1 MHEST
6 PALARTAQPAG
17 SVGINRELPD
27 CTLLDLFRAHAAK
40 TPDAVALTCG
50 ERRLSYADLSVAADR
65 LAAALRGRG
74 AGHGSRV
81 AVCLRRSVDLVA
93 ALLAIWQVGGIYLPI
108 DPALPAERIRFM
120 LDDSAA
126 DVVLSAS
133 RLTDR
138 LPAGAGPLVLADDPA
153 TGPAGPRDTTDAA
166 SSADTTDA
174 AGSVGTT
181 DSAASRAEAA
191 DGGEPAYLIYTSGS
205 TGQPKGVLV
214 SHNSL
219 LNVVLELAAY
229 LSCGP
234 GERWLAVAG
243 AGFDIAMAE
252 LTVPLATG
260 AELVLATDE
269 QLRDPH
275 ALVGLIRDH
284 GITRMQAVPSQW
296 RPLLDAGFAAP
307 DMLAMVG
314 GEPLTLNLARE
325 LRTRVA
331 GLVNGY
337 GPTETTV
344 LSTLWWVP
352 EDVAEIS
359 IGGPIANTR
368 LHLLNEELW
377 PADPG
382 EVGELCIA
390 GAGLALGYA
399 SRPELTR
406 ERFVAEPGGPVGSR
420 MYRTGDHCR
429 WHQDGLLEFVGRT
442 DGQVKIRGNRVELGE
457 VEARL
462 GAMPELAGAVA
473 AVHDQGA
480 ADGPA
485 LVAYVVAK
493 SGAAAPSAASVREFA
508 RASLPSSMVPSLVV
522 ALDAFPLTPN
532 GKIDRRALPDPAT
545 VASPAGSTDEAVTGL
560 LAEVCEI
567 CREALGVERV
577 LPGDDLADLGGTSL
591 TTLQIAGIMRARWDV
606 EIPLEIFAD
615 YDTVAEVT
623 EAIGKIRSGAPE

>member
-17 SVGINRELPD
+17 SVGISRELPD
-27 CTLLDLFRAHAAK
+27 CTPLDLFMTHAAK

-50 ERRLSYADLSVAADR
+50 EKQLSYSGLSAAADR
-65 LAAALRGRG
+65 LAAALRARG
-74 AGHGSRV
+74 AGRGSRV
-81 AVCLRRSVDLVA
+81 AVCLDRSADLVA
-93 ALLAIWQVGGIYLPI
+93 GLLAVWQVGGIYLPL

-126 DVVLSAS
+126 DLVLSAS

-138 LPAGAGPLVLADDPA
+138 LPTGTRPLVLADNPA
-153 TGPAGPRDTTDAA
+153 IGPAVPAGTTTDTT
-166 SSADTTDA
+166 
-174 AGSVGTT
+174 GS
-181 DSAASRAEAA
+181 RRA
-191 DGGEPAYLIYTSGS
+191 DGTEPAYLIYTSGS
-205 TGQPKGVLV
+205 TGLPNGVLV
-214 SHNSL
+214 SHDSL
-219 LNVVLELAAY
+219 LNVVSELAEH

-275 ALVGLIRDH
+275 ALVKLIRAH
-284 GITRMQAVPSQW
+284 GVTRMQAVPSQW

-314 GEPLTLNLARE
+314 GEPLPQNLARG
-325 LRTRVA
+325 LRARVA
-331 GLVNGY
+331 GLVNAY

-352 EDVAEIS
+352 EDATEIS

-368 LHLLNEELW
+368 LHLLSDDLA
-377 PADPG
+377 PVGPG
-382 EVGELCIA
+382 EVGELYIA
-390 GAGLALGYA
+390 GIGVASGYA
-399 SRPELTR
+399 NRPDLTR
-406 ERFVAEPGGPVGSR
+406 ERFVAEPAGPAGSR
-420 MYRTGDHCR
+420 MYRTGDRCR
-429 WHQDGLLEFVGRT
+429 RRRDGLLEFVGRA

-462 GAMPELAGAVA
+462 GAMPALAGAVA

-480 ADGPA
+480 AGGPA
-485 LVAYVVAK
+485 LVAYVVPNA
-493 SGAAAPSAASVREFA
+493 GTRAPSAASVREFA
-508 RASLPSSMVPSLVV
+508 QASLPSSMVPSLVMV
-522 ALDAFPLTPN
+522 LDAFPLTPN
-532 GKIDRRALPDPAT
+532 GKIDRRALPDPTALP
-545 VASPAGSTDEAVTGL
+545 APAALPNPAAFAGPAGPAVTGL

-567 CREALGVERV
+567 CREVLGVERV
-577 LPGDDLADLGGTSL
+577 LPGDDLADLGGHSL
-591 TTLQIAGIMRARWDV
+591 TMMQIAGVMRARWHV
-606 EIPLEIFAD
+606 EVPLEVFSD
-615 YDTVAEVT
+615 HDTVAEVA
-623 EAIGKIRSGAPE
+623 EAIDAIRSGAGVL